1 MEYKENG
8 TIAKKTY
15 ADFKLSCDSFSRML
29 IAKELFK
36 AHTAIIGPTSYEWI
50 VTFFATGNS
59 GGACEKRCGTYGC
72 SFLISLYTKHATKK
86 AMAKMQEAQMAQVK

>member
-36 AHTAIIGPTSYEWI
+36 AHYFENNSYTVDI
-50 VTFFATGNS
+50 FAL
-59 GGACEKRCGTYGC
+59 K
-72 SFLISLYTKHATKK
+72 
-86 AMAKMQEAQMAQVK
+86 